1 MSTDSPSSD
10 SDDASYD
17 SDDNGDDSDVAIC
30 GSDDNGGDGVENN
43 GDDNGGDGVE
53 NNGDDNRGDEK
64 GGDETVITLIIH
76 VHAMTCP
83 MCCPVQC
90 TACS

>member
-30 GSDDNGGDGVENN
+30 GS
-43 GDDNGGDGVE
+43 DDNGGDGVE